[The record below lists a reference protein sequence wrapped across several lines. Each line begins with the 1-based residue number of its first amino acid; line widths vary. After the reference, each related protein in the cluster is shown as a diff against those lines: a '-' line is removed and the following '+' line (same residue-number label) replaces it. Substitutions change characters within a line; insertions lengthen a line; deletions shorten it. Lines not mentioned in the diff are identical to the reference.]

1 MHAFEGL
8 KLKLQYFGHLIQR
21 ANSLEKT
28 LTMGEIEGK
37 RGRQRMSWL
46 DSITDSMNLSELWE
60 SGGQRRLTCYSPGG
74 HKELDTTE

>member
-1 MHAFEGL
+1 
-8 KLKLQYFGHLIQR
+8 
-21 ANSLEKT
+21 
-28 LTMGEIEGK
+28 
-37 RGRQRMSWL
+37 MSWL